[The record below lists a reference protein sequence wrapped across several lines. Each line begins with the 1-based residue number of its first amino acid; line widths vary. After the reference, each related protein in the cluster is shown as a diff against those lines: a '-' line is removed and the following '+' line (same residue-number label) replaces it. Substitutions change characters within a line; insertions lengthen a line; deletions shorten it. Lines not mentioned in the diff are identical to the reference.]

1 MTYRRVILK
10 VFHDDLRQ
18 KWDDGPQMTKKK
30 SAVRLKNVETTS
42 QSSVVNG
49 NMYQSAIASVPK
61 AG

>member
-1 MTYRRVILK
+1 VILK